1 MSILH
6 GIIGAEPCVA
16 MSGLA
21 LLPETS
27 QVAPRIHSFNVSGSV
42 TGLFM
47 NSSRGYTRTN
57 TAMDGSGIC
66 G

>member
-1 MSILH
+1 MTTVH
-6 GIIGAEPCVA
+6 GVIGAEPCAA

-27 QVAPRIHSFNVSGSV
+27 QVAPRIHSFNLSGSV

-47 NSSRGYTRTN
+47 NSSRGYTRNN
-57 TAMDGSGIC
+57 TAMDGSSIC